1 MKSTFENKT
10 NKILG
15 PFGVFYCT
23 NLNFASVFKL
33 FPNFCSFLKFFCQA
47 VLAAV
52 TTCRFLSMR
61 MQFKFQKNKI
71 ILYFEMKVALL
82 AKCVK
87 TVQEIL
93 MKYF

>member
-1 MKSTFENKT
+1 
-10 NKILG
+10 
-15 PFGVFYCT
+15 
-23 NLNFASVFKL
+23 
-33 FPNFCSFLKFFCQA
+33 
-47 VLAAV
+47 
-52 TTCRFLSMR
+52 